1 MAIVEVEAEAAGDL
15 LELLVL
21 DRQRAQLAKA
31 NDELL
36 FESIDDGHATPR
48 AVACRGWRFCT
59 DLASKSID
67 PHAEARVP
75 PASNQ

>member
-21 DRQRAQLAKA
+21 DGQRPQLAKA
-31 NDELL
+31 SDELL

-48 AVACRGWRFCT
+48 AVACSRMEILHR
-59 DLASKSID
+59 LASKSID
-67 PHAEARVP
+67 PHDEARVP
-75 PASNQ
+75 PG